1 MPPNRCL
8 RNNIEATLMNNQ
20 EITRYLQQLR
30 YPGLDKTLEELQ
42 LLGNIHV
49 TDAHA
54 SVELLTANDNAFQT
68 LKQQIEQQL
77 HKHFN
82 SIHIHARTVE
92 KQPLHHGNTARPN
105 NRAPYAKN
113 VIAVTSGKGGVGKST
128 VAINLA
134 ISLAK
139 KGYQVGLLDADV
151 YGPNIPRLS
160 NTDTE
165 RVSWNDHDQMVPSE
179 NFGLKIMSVA
189 LTTPRNDTPLVWRS
203 SVAVSALMQFLD
215 DVAWGALDFLVIDMP
230 PGTGDIQLSM
240 AQELP
245 ITAAVLVTTPQI
257 VATDDVSRAIMMF
270 KDIHVPMAGIVE
282 NMSYFIAPDTQ
293 IRYDIFGSGG
303 GERIA
308 QKYHIPF
315 LGAIPL
321 EMEIREAS
329 DRGEPP
335 SALGSD
341 KQKKYYDD
349 IVANMQR
356 HIAFTQRS

>member
-1 MPPNRCL
+1 
-8 RNNIEATLMNNQ
+8 MNSPELTQ
-20 EITRYLQQLR
+20 FLQQVH
-30 YPGLDKTLEELQ
+30 YPNLDKTLEELH

-49 TDAHA
+49 NDTHA
-54 SVELLTANDNAFQT
+54 SIELLTANDNSFAILKAF
-68 LKQQIEQQL
+68 LKQQL
-77 HKHFN
+77 HQHFN
-82 SIHIHARTVE
+82 TLEIYTNASE
-92 KQPLHHGNTARPN
+92 KQMRHYGDTAQPN
-105 NRAPYAKN
+105 NRAPYASN

-128 VAINLA
+128 VSINLA

-139 KGYQVGLLDADV
+139 QGYNVGLLDADV

-165 RVSWNDHDQMVPSE
+165 RIRWNDNNQMIPSE

-189 LTTPRNDTPLVWRS
+189 LTTPKNDTPLVWRS
-203 SVAVSALMQFLD
+203 SVAVSALIQFLE
-215 DVAWGALDFLVIDMP
+215 DVAWGELDFLVIDMP
-230 PGTGDIQLSM
+230 PGTGDIQLTM

-257 VATDDVSRAIMMF
+257 VATDDVSRAVMMF
-270 KDIHVPMAGIVE
+270 KDIGVPMAGIVE
-282 NMSYFIAPDTQ
+282 NMSYFIAPDTK

-315 LGAIPL
+315 LGAIPI
-321 EMEIREAS
+321 EMTIREAS

-335 SALGSD
+335 AALGTKEQ
-341 KQKKYYDD
+341 KQYYDD
-349 IVANMQR
+349 IVTSMCQS
-356 HIAFTQRS
+356 ITFTTRS